1 MRGTMA
7 IEGDRKAKRGGILSF
22 LLLFLFLFSFFPQ
35 VLSFKLFINLHPL
48 LPFSFDFHVKPFMIL
63 TLLCTP
69 LFIVNIRRFRLFGYE
84 PFMLIFFVYF
94 MATIIVAE
102 HKETSFKLT
111 VGTLIMLYV
120 FFVAKMVFQR
130 HERKTIE
137 RALLVIGLVFNA
149 VSLLM
154 YAIGFVSWASEVPRT
169 TNYTHPG
176 LIVIAGIP
184 RLSGL
189 VYDANYF
196 VIFDSIFFFYYLSNL
211 KKRWS
216 TVGLVCAGVPILLTV
231 SIGGI
236 GAVFIPFVMNLFLE
250 KDRPTRRKILMLF
263 CAVVVAFIVLYFA
276 VLKDTRFLSYRLESL
291 RTGSYRYGL
300 WRYALSLVK
309 KRPLFGI
316 GLYNFRHFSQELFKI
331 MNIHNTWLQALVEG
345 GTVGFVLF
353 AWFNFSVLRDIVR
366 LYRKDESVRYLLLS
380 FMAILLIFISLS
392 ALIHEIYFLVI
403 ALMSRYM
410 EAAAPDRNGG
420 RKRKV

>member
-1 MRGTMA
+1 
-7 IEGDRKAKRGGILSF
+7 
-22 LLLFLFLFSFFPQ
+22 
-35 VLSFKLFINLHPL
+35 
-48 LPFSFDFHVKPFMIL
+48 
-63 TLLCTP
+63 
-69 LFIVNIRRFRLFGYE
+69 
-84 PFMLIFFVYF
+84 
-94 MATIIVAE
+94 
-102 HKETSFKLT
+102 
-111 VGTLIMLYV
+111 
-120 FFVAKMVFQR
+120 
-130 HERKTIE
+130 
-137 RALLVIGLVFNA
+137 
-149 VSLLM
+149 
-154 YAIGFVSWASEVPRT
+154 
-169 TNYTHPG
+169 
-176 LIVIAGIP
+176 
-184 RLSGL
+184 
-189 VYDANYF
+189 
-196 VIFDSIFFFYYLSNL
+196 L

-216 TVGLVCAGVPILLTV
+216 TVGLVCSGIAILLTV